1 MRFVINSKELA
12 ERIANVSRVQAS
24 KNALPIL
31 DCILLR
37 VEEEKLTLVASDSEM
52 TMSATAPVTE
62 AQDGAVALLAKQ
74 FLSAIKEI
82 SDRPIVISVNDETYA
97 TTVDYG
103 NGMYQFVG
111 QDANEFPVPQPING
125 EVTNIESNI
134 IQTGINAVFG
144 AIAEDE
150 LRPQMN
156 GIYLD
161 DTPQGFVMVAADKH
175 KLSKFRKYA
184 DAKCGLGSFILPA
197 KAAKILRGMVK
208 DEQDVLSFM
217 RDEQRFSIAA
227 GNYALIGRMVEGRYP
242 NYESVIPKNY
252 LQHAIFNRQD
262 AISALR
268 RVGVFASKMTSLV
281 KLRLTDGKL
290 EISSQDLDF
299 STSATESITAEYDG
313 QDFVIGVHLGFMTEE
328 LGVIK
333 SEMVRMEYAD
343 ATRALILLPVQDEE
357 TDEEFIQLLMPM
369 MLQQ

>member
-82 SDRPIVISVNDETYA
+82 SDRPIAISVNDETYA

-103 NGMYQFVG
+103 NGMYQFMG

-144 AIAEDE
+144 MIEEDE
-150 LRPQMN
+150 LRPQLH

-161 DTPQGFVMVAADKH
+161 NTAQGFVMVGANMH
-175 KLSKFRKYA
+175 MLSKFRKYA
-184 DAKCGLGSFILPA
+184 DIGRDFKSFILPA

-208 DEQDVLSFM
+208 NKQDVLSFM
-217 RDEQRFSIAA
+217 RDDQRFMIAA
-227 GNYALIGRMVEGRYP
+227 GSYTLIGRMVEGAYP
-242 NYESVIPKNY
+242 KYEAIIPKDY
-252 LQHAIFNRQD
+252 LKYATFNRQD
-262 AISALR
+262 AIGALR
-268 RVGVFASKMTSLV
+268 RVGVFANSSSLI
-281 KLRLTDGKL
+281 KLHLTDGKL

-299 STSATESITAEYDG
+299 STSATESIAAEYDG
-313 QDFVIGVHLGFMTEE
+313 QDFTIGVHLNYMIEE
-328 LGVIK
+328 LRVIK
-333 SEMVRMEYAD
+333 SEMVRAEYKDPA
-343 ATRALILLPVQDEE
+343 RVLILLPVQDEE
-357 TDEEFIQLLMPM
+357 TDEEFTHLLMPM
-369 MLQQ
+369 TLQQ